1 MVVRSIPT
9 CFQVF
14 VSIPTT
20 KRKTRIAAN
29 SVRTVTFW
37 TVKYK
42 TLGTIVTH
50 QLQVGCLDD
59 THAPFLFPF
68 SSHDYSAPKGVD
80 ARPVRYTRKL

>member
-20 KRKTRIAAN
+20 KRKSSN
-29 SVRTVTFW
+29 SCELSAIGNILNCQ
-37 TVKYK
+37 YK

-50 QLQVGCLDD
+50 RLQVGCLEH
-59 THAPFLFPF
+59 THAPLTGAIYRR
-68 SSHDYSAPKGVD
+68 DIGEI
-80 ARPVRYTRKL
+80 